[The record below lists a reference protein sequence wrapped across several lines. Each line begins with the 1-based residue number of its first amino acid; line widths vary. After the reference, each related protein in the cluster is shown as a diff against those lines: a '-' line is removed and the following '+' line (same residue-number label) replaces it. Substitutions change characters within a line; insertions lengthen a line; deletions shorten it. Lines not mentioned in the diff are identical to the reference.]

1 MLVPVHLG
9 PDTQGSG
16 GAQATGVQMPENLFA
31 TIDRTSTGTTYSGVR
46 FHSNG
51 GIFERD
57 VFGGWVKFGEWLL
70 TGANTLYHIH
80 RTVDLGTLTTD
91 AGDDLVMSTTRDYDK
106 QLTSDGE
113 SPVHITFRISNVGDT
128 VTYATR
134 SYKFEPIRGL
144 Q

>member
-1 MLVPVHLG
+1 MLVPVIL
-9 PDTQGSG
+9 QGTEG
-16 GAQATGVQMPENLFA
+16 VQLTGVQMPENSFRSFDPTSFA
-31 TIDRTSTGTTYSGVR
+31 TTYSGVR
-46 FHSNG
+46 FNSNG
-51 GIFERD
+51 SIYERD
-57 VFGGWVKFGEWLL
+57 VFGGWTKFGEWLL

-91 AGDDLVMSTTRDYDK
+91 AGDDLIMSSNRDYDK